1 MAERVT
7 REELAEALRELVYSL
22 MPADWEPTEE
32 VEDGWPAGANAK
44 RLVARLD
51 SERREQQTTFANI
64 EEGCK
69 EKMQVV
75 ENMECIHRRRLISG
89 LGGCLCR
96 ADNCYKMNQSRLDAE
111 NGVQTREQK
120 AVELCRR
127 LTHVHDGCLPGE
139 CNYSIMDIITEA
151 DALFDAEQGQEQHCE
166 LFTTKRGE
174 MQDCMSD
181 GHYEC
186 RACSR
191 LDPDSDIARLDA
203 ENGGKE

>member
-1 MAERVT
+1 MAEVT
-7 REELAEALRELVYSL
+7 REELAEALRLVVKRGTFVQQSDQY
-22 MPADWEPTEE
+22 MNE
-32 VEDGWPAGANAK
+32 VLNA
-44 RLVARLD
+44 
-51 SERREQQTTFANI
+51 
-64 EEGCK
+64 
-69 EKMQVV
+69 
-75 ENMECIHRRRLISG
+75 
-89 LGGCLCR
+89 CR
-96 ADNCYKMNQSRLDAE
+96 SVLSRLDAE

-203 ENGGKE
+203 ERG